1 MRLFNKSQDNRCSK
15 SSKFLRKRNLKF
27 LHINVVK
34 QKENQRQHDSEITT
48 SKRSTSLSKKS
59 VKTDIVSDR
68 RKEVEKI
75 GDVDEKQFKSL
86 SSLLSNNPESA
97 IKESESFLM
106 KPDFSSYTEYLN
118 GIKMLHRF
126 MDKRNAFCKMP

>member
-1 MRLFNKSQDNRCSK
+1 MRLFNKSQDNGCSK

-27 LHINVVK
+27 LHINAVK
-34 QKENQRQHDSEITT
+34 QKENQKQHDSEITT

-68 RKEVEKI
+68 RREVEKI

-86 SSLLSNNPESA
+86 SSLFSNNPESA

-106 KPDFSSYTEYLN
+106 KPDFSFYTEYLN
-118 GIKMLHRF
+118 GIKILHRF
-126 MDKRNAFCKMP
+126 MDKRNAFVN